1 MKETGDADLTSFNC
15 VRRGR
20 RVMSRDTRMRT
31 FDAQDCDIMH
41 QGLTAWLA
49 RMSHQHACA
58 IRLIN
63 PSIPLTSHGSDTT
76 SDCDHDDFRDLCTA
90 ARSTI

>member
-20 RVMSRDTRMRT
+20 RVMSRDVKMRT

-49 RMSHQHACA
+49 RMSHQHA
-58 IRLIN
+58 L
-63 PSIPLTSHGSDTT
+63 
-76 SDCDHDDFRDLCTA
+76 CDSAYQPIDPAHFPRQ
-90 ARSTI
+90 RHY